1 MAFVFIESTLCR
13 HLQQLGLFRRKAQ
26 CDVLQEQVNLYGML
40 HGYKIHAFGMYAV
53 WFGSVVLL
61 SEAVA
66 HVAHYLTTK
75 LPDAF
80 SSFSDLDVYRI
91 FLISYLRDPDSM
103 ITR

>member
-1 MAFVFIESTLCR
+1 MAFVFIVSTLCR

-26 CDVLQEQVNLYGML
+26 CDVLNVLQEQVNLYGML

-61 SEAVA
+61 SDAVA
-66 HVAHYLTTK
+66 HVAHYLTSK

-80 SSFSDLDVYRI
+80 S
-91 FLISYLRDPDSM
+91 
-103 ITR
+103 